1 VGGISYPIGLM
12 HIFGPMTPF
21 VECMGHFFL
30 DLLII
35 EEINTFNFGRYFS
48 IIEKI
53 LGENYLTL
61 FC

>member
-1 VGGISYPIGLM
+1 
-12 HIFGPMTPF
+12 
-21 VECMGHFFL
+21 MGHFFL

-53 LGENYLTL
+53 LGENDLTL